1 LTNNTPLLPIKT
13 NRDLLLFQLPNDQLL
28 VVACD
33 SSGGIGPKPLDK
45 LKVSGHILGKFTA
58 RAVLME
64 VLAAGATPICVVD
77 ALGVEA
83 KPTGTEILEGIREE
97 AELAGLDP
105 QLAVT
110 GSTEKNMVVEQT
122 GIGVTVI
129 GTCKKAELSIGGSQP
144 GDIVAAIGLPSVGSE
159 VLTAEKEG
167 KIAETTDLLKLR
179 KLVFIHEIIPV
190 GSTGVLHELQTLA
203 EGARLNY
210 EIVNQTVVD
219 LRKSAGPSTVL
230 LTTLKKADLNSLQQ
244 AITKPLTIIATIHKE
259 PGYRTILKPSSA
271 LIIWKSNLWK
281 TGMS

>member
-1 LTNNTPLLPIKT
+1 MTNNPPLLPIKT
-13 NRDLLLFQLPNDQLL
+13 NRDLLLFQLPTDQLL

-58 RAVLME
+58 RAALMD

-83 KPTGTEILEGIREE
+83 KPTGAEILGGIREE
-97 AELAGLDP
+97 AQLAGLDP

-129 GTCKKAELSIGGSQP
+129 GTCKRADLRIGGSQP
-144 GDIVAAIGLPSVGSE
+144 GDIVAAIGLPSVGAE
-159 VLTAEKEG
+159 VLVAEKEG

-179 KLVFIHEIIPV
+179 KLAFIHETIPV
-190 GSTGVLHELQTLA
+190 GSTGVLHELETIA
-203 EGARLNY
+203 EGAKLNY
-210 EIVNQTVVD
+210 KIVNQTVVD
-219 LRKSAGPSTVL
+219 IRKSAGPSTVL
-230 LTTLKKADLNSLQQ
+230 LASLNETHLPSLQQ
-244 AITKPLTIIATIHKE
+244 ATTKPITLIARLHK
-259 PGYRTILKPSSA
+259 
-271 LIIWKSNLWK
+271 
-281 TGMS
+281 